1 MGICSGKNGN
11 VNDDA
16 VKNLQE
22 NQEEIKNLEDVK
34 IKQSDFIFEHKARFR
49 DYYAIGSQLGTGAF
63 GEVRKCVN
71 KKTKA

>member
-1 MGICSGKNGN
+1 M
-11 VNDDA
+11 
-16 VKNLQE
+16 
-22 NQEEIKNLEDVK
+22 K

-71 KKTKA
+71 KKTKAHRAVKIIKKDNLDGKEKIRFLYEIEILR